1 MTDTSTNRSGTSG
14 SVLTDKTDELIASN
28 KVEGTAVYNHQGER
42 IGTLHHFMVGKRSGQ
57 VAYAVMSFG
66 GLFGLGE
73 KHYPLPW
80 NELTYDMTQTGAA
93 TSLPTLHSPWLAVSS
108 LGKPVSTRQD
118 HQTL

>member
-1 MTDTSTNRSGTSG
+1 MGSERCSITTSRPHAQEATMTDTSTNRSGTSG

-66 GLFGLGE
+66 GLFGVGEGSVAKLG
-73 KHYPLPW
+73 
-80 NELTYDMTQTGAA
+80 TG
-93 TSLPTLHSPWLAVSS
+93 
-108 LGKPVSTRQD
+108 
-118 HQTL
+118 